1 MDAPALAIS
10 GLVKQFS
17 GKIAVSNLD
26 LTIPR
31 GEFHALLGPNGAGKT
46 TTLRI
51 VAGLLKPDAGRVSIL
66 GHDTVEATQEAKR
79 ITAFLPDDPM
89 LYGKLNPLEYLE
101 FVAGLWTIEAN
112 TAAKRAED
120 LLKWLELWDNRYEYT
135 EGFSRGM
142 RQKLALAG
150 ALIHEPKLM
159 ILDEP
164 LTGLDA
170 HAAKAVK
177 DMLVDYV
184 KRGNTVLL
192 TTHILEIAERLAER
206 ISIIQKGRIV
216 AQGTLD
222 ELRAKAGNAASAATR
237 TSDATLEE
245 VFLNL
250 TEAG

>member
-1 MDAPALAIS
+1 MDAAALVIT
-10 GLVKQFS
+10 GLTKHF
-17 GKIAVSNLD
+17 GDKTAVSNLD
-26 LTIPR
+26 LTIPP
-31 GEFHALLGPNGAGKT
+31 GQFHALLGPNGAGKT

-51 VAGLLKPDAGRVSIL
+51 VAGLLKPDAGQVSIF
-66 GHDTVEATQEAKR
+66 GHDTVRDTKAAKR

-101 FVAGLWTIEAN
+101 FVAGLWAVDATR
-112 TAAKRAED
+112 AASRAED
-120 LLKWLELWDNRYEYT
+120 LLKWLELWDNRVEYT

-170 HAAKAVK
+170 RAAKAVK
-177 DMLVDYV
+177 DMLIDFVA
-184 KRGNTVLL
+184 KGNTVVL
-192 TTHILEIAERLAER
+192 TTHILDIAERIAER
-206 ISIIQKGRIV
+206 ISIIAKGRIV
-216 AQGTLD
+216 AQGTLE
-222 ELRAKAGNAASAATR
+222 ELRALSGVAGAS
-237 TSDATLEE
+237 LED

-250 TEAG
+250 TETS

>member
-1 MDAPALAIS
+1 M
-10 GLVKQFS
+10 
-17 GKIAVSNLD
+17 
-26 LTIPR
+26 T
-31 GEFHALLGPNGAGKT
+31 
-46 TTLRI
+46 
-51 VAGLLKPDAGRVSIL
+51 
-66 GHDTVEATQEAKR
+66 
-79 ITAFLPDDPM
+79 
-89 LYGKLNPLEYLE
+89 
-101 FVAGLWTIEAN
+101 
-112 TAAKRAED
+112 
-120 LLKWLELWDNRYEYT
+120 
-135 EGFSRGM
+135 
-142 RQKLALAG
+142 LALAG

-222 ELRAKAGNAASAATR
+222 ELRARVGKTAGAT
-237 TSDATLEE
+237 TGDADTATLED